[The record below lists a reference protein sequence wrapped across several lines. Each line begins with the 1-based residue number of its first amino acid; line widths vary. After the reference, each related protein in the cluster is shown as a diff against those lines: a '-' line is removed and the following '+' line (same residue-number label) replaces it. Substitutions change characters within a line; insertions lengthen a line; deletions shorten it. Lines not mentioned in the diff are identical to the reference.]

1 MPKKRA
7 KKLTWLFWRL
17 GRRVTRGVSCEAGTP
32 HHGVFLGHIQQ
43 KGVDSRKGTTPV
55 WKMSAWFPFK
65 TQGKHQ
71 KGVHSKKGAT
81 CGRQKL
87 PAFGTH
93 ALFRISPNEA
103 AVSKSPRGQAFI
115 SAMFRRPLNLRL
127 TVASIWQ
134 GSLATVIVI
143 PVKETMTP
151 LATYFRSFD
160 HGSLGQIHLGPSG
173 G

>member
-1 MPKKRA
+1 
-7 KKLTWLFWRL
+7 
-17 GRRVTRGVSCEAGTP
+17 
-32 HHGVFLGHIQQ
+32 
-43 KGVDSRKGTTPV
+43 
-55 WKMSAWFPFK
+55 MSAWFPFK

-81 CGRQKL
+81 CGRQNL

-127 TVASIWQ
+127 TGASIWQ

-143 PVKETMTP
+143 PVKETMTHWP
-151 LATYFRSFD
+151 HISGVLTMAHLDKSIWGLAGVEGKALEASRAHQLF
-160 HGSLGQIHLGPSG
+160 QG
-173 G
+173 GCI